1 VLSSLDQDI
10 VLRDPELAGLPI
22 VLDPAAMIKLLSER
36 IPDLGSCSLRCKY
49 LRYKPGTNCLV
60 LYEAIA
66 GDRMFQFY
74 SKAHRYD
81 APNKRTKPFQTR
93 STDGPMRMGIQIFHD
108 PPIVVY
114 GFPNDAKLKHLIL
127 LEDQSMRRHLL
138 AMLFPSS
145 LPTGDISITTLRY
158 KPERR
163 FAGRIDVNGAPMA
176 ALKFYADSEF
186 AAVQMISRA
195 YSNSCGPNSPKI
207 IGLSSRFRVVARE
220 WCEGVVLSEKMGSGF
235 VEPGML
241 EQVGAALAELHTQRP
256 IGIPKLNPKM
266 EIRRNDLQA
275 EYLSRLFP
283 SMQHRFWSVAK
294 RLSALVSKREF
305 PVRMVH
311 GDFYAEQILL
321 HKNQIIILDLDQT
334 VYSNPARDLGN
345 FVAHA
350 EFSGHKENYAERLIG
365 GYQAMLPMDED
376 DVNLYTAVGLFH
388 LVPEPFR
395 HRDPNCVEKMEI
407 LLNKAE
413 KYLDL
418 IRISS
423 TGSSSASDSA
433 IAQDR
438 FGIDR
443 DRQMDYLSAAL
454 DPSEMRSH
462 FNRNLSFAPTSIHK
476 ITVTRYK
483 PGRRSLIEYDVD
495 VEKTPGAMERQIWI
509 GKSRAKGLKRQV
521 ADLLRSL
528 RNSNW
533 DEASTDHFAV
543 PPLIGVIPELR
554 MYLQLKLSG
563 SSATKLILN
572 QNGKNLV
579 QRIADLIHKFHCTQ
593 LDQSNVDAASFRIHT
608 VDDELRILR
617 EQLDL
622 VSESLPRLSKRIQKL
637 YEGCVD
643 LARQIPANTETLIH
657 RDFYQD
663 QVFATSDR
671 LYLLDLDLCCLGH
684 PALDAGNFLAHL
696 TEQSLR
702 LFGTP
707 DGLRH
712 CELAFENRFV
722 EKNSESI
729 RKAVHGYALLSLARH
744 ISLSR
749 KFPERTHLTEKIVDL
764 CETKLA
770 RENELQLS
778 WRNGL

>member
-1 VLSSLDQDI
+1 
-10 VLRDPELAGLPI
+10 
-22 VLDPAAMIKLLSER
+22 
-36 IPDLGSCSLRCKY
+36 
-49 LRYKPGTNCLV
+49 
-60 LYEAIA
+60 
-66 GDRMFQFY
+66 
-74 SKAHRYD
+74 
-81 APNKRTKPFQTR
+81 
-93 STDGPMRMGIQIFHD
+93 
-108 PPIVVY
+108 
-114 GFPNDAKLKHLIL
+114 
-127 LEDQSMRRHLL
+127 
-138 AMLFPSS
+138 
-145 LPTGDISITTLRY
+145 
-158 KPERR
+158 
-163 FAGRIDVNGAPMA
+163 
-176 ALKFYADSEF
+176 
-186 AAVQMISRA
+186 
-195 YSNSCGPNSPKI
+195 
-207 IGLSSRFRVVARE
+207 
-220 WCEGVVLSEKMGSGF
+220 
-235 VEPGML
+235 
-241 EQVGAALAELHTQRP
+241 
-256 IGIPKLNPKM
+256 
-266 EIRRNDLQA
+266 
-275 EYLSRLFP
+275 
-283 SMQHRFWSVAK
+283 
-294 RLSALVSKREF
+294 
-305 PVRMVH
+305 
-311 GDFYAEQILL
+311 
-321 HKNQIIILDLDQT
+321 
-334 VYSNPARDLGN
+334 
-345 FVAHA
+345 
-350 EFSGHKENYAERLIG
+350 
-365 GYQAMLPMDED
+365 
-376 DVNLYTAVGLFH
+376 
-388 LVPEPFR
+388 
-395 HRDPNCVEKMEI
+395 
-407 LLNKAE
+407 
-413 KYLDL
+413 
-418 IRISS
+418 
-423 TGSSSASDSA
+423 
-433 IAQDR
+433 
-438 FGIDR
+438 
-443 DRQMDYLSAAL
+443 
-454 DPSEMRSH
+454 
-462 FNRNLSFAPTSIHK
+462 
-476 ITVTRYK
+476 
-483 PGRRSLIEYDVD
+483 
-495 VEKTPGAMERQIWI
+495 
-509 GKSRAKGLKRQV
+509 
-521 ADLLRSL
+521 LRSL

-533 DEASTDHFAV
+533 DEASMDHFAV

-563 SSATKLILN
+563 TSATKLILN
-572 QNGKNLV
+572 QNGKNVV